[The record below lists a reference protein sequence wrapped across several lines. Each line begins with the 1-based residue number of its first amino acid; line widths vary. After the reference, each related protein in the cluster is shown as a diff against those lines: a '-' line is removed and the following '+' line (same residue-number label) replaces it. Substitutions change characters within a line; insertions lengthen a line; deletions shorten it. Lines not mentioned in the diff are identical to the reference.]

1 MTAAAAMTVAQH
13 SVWDDVAFAVFAVA
27 AVLSGWR
34 VFRTDSMVRATF
46 LLLASFANVGAILLL
61 LTAEYLGFL
70 LVFMMTVEMT
80 VMVVFMVMFMMNPAG
95 LNPMNMVHQERVAAA
110 AGLALFAGLS
120 AVALARPFPSR
131 PVGRSLDVISR
142 LGDELM
148 GPSMLIFESA
158 GVTLLA
164 TMIVAV
170 VLSAHTNRYG
180 IDDDGSLPP
189 VLDPVTG
196 RRPEDALDTRP
207 SAMHGHDH
215 GGHG

>member
-1 MTAAAAMTVAQH
+1 MTIAAATIAQH
-13 SVWDDVAFAVFAVA
+13 SVWIDVAFAVFSIMAV
-27 AVLSGWR
+27 VTGWR

-61 LTAEYLGFL
+61 LSAEYLGFVL
-70 LVFMMTVEMT
+70 IFMMTVEMT

-95 LNPMNMVHQERVAAA
+95 LNPMSMVHQERVAVA
-110 AGLALFAGLS
+110 AGIALFAGITT
-120 AVALARPFPSR
+120 VALAQPFPSR
-131 PVGRSLDVISR
+131 PVTRSLDVITR

-148 GPSMLIFESA
+148 GPSMLIFETA

-170 VLSAHTNRYG
+170 VLSSHHNRYG
-180 IDDDGSLPP
+180 TDDDGSLPP
-189 VLDPVTG
+189 PLEPATG
-196 RRPEDALDTRP
+196 RRPEDDLAVEP
-207 SAMHGHDH
+207 ASMSHHAH